1 MTMTDETSTT
11 SREGMAA
18 AARAGIAS
26 HAEATA
32 PRATAASRPEA
43 TAPPAAT
50 AAGAAATEPP
60 AAVTPQATVRPPTP
74 ALQRW
79 EIVTV
84 LAVSLGAS
92 GVYALVQYIGSLTA
106 HEALSKQQVIVHG
119 TLAPGRPLLD
129 LFLQLTNIALA
140 LAPVLLVFYLLARA
154 GEGPSSIGLDASQP
168 GRDLGRGAVLA
179 AVIGGSGLG
188 LYLIA
193 YHLGVELN
201 VVAENLPDVWWRIP
215 ILILSAAQNAIL
227 EEVIVVGY
235 LLSRLDRLGVKP
247 AKAIAISAVI
257 RGSYHLYQ
265 GVGAFIGNATMGAIF
280 GVLYR
285 RWGRVTPLIVA
296 HTLIDSVAFVGYAV
310 LAGHVSW
317 LPAP

>member
-1 MTMTDETSTT
+1 MTHETPMTST
-11 SREGMAA
+11 SSPEGQAP
-18 AARAGIAS
+18 
-26 HAEATA
+26 AEASSVSA
-32 PRATAASRPEA
+32 PPASTQQV
-43 TAPPAAT
+43 TAPPQGT
-50 AAGAAATEPP
+50 LGPPP
-60 AAVTPQATVRPPTP
+60 AV
-74 ALQRW
+74 LQRW

-84 LAVSLGAS
+84 FAVSLGAS

-106 HEALSKQQVIVHG
+106 HQALGQQQVIVHG

-129 LFLQLTNIALA
+129 FFLQLTSITLA
-140 LAPVLLVFYLLARA
+140 LAPVLLVFYLLARS
-154 GEGPSSIGLDASQP
+154 GEGPSCIGIDASQP

-193 YHLGVELN
+193 YHVGVELN

-215 ILILSAAQNAIL
+215 VLILSAAQNAIV
-227 EEVIVVGY
+227 EEVIVLGY

-247 AKAIAISAVI
+247 AGAIAISAVI

-265 GVGAFIGNATMGAIF
+265 GVGAFIGNAVMGVIF

-285 RWGRVTPLIVA
+285 RWGRVTPMIVA
-296 HTLIDSVAFVGYAV
+296 HALIDAVAFVGYAL